1 MIWIVLI
8 MIIGFVIYNFT
19 KDMKEK
25 NAELESQGGIKQKYS
40 ELISYFNSFDDNNLP
55 KVLNNDVNFY
65 QMGWAAS
72 TTLVSV
78 CLYEVSD
85 KLTIEFELQYNIPA
99 LKRNDIDVS
108 RLPSIHK
115 KKTWSYYNRMDQTE
129 IFDSVSKEIEYLCS
143 I

>member
-115 KKTWSYYNRMDQTE
+115 KKTWSYYNRMNQTE

>member
-129 IFDSVSKEIEYLCS
+129 IFNSVSKEIEYLCS